1 MRKQLRIAIS
11 CPDHPGLLA
20 AVAGQ
25 LFDVGGNLGDAT
37 FAVLGQAAEL
47 TVVCT
52 VPSNVDDTTLES
64 SLAKLPAVGN
74 GNVVV
79 EPFALRATRAEMG
92 TVTHA
97 IHVRGQNQPG
107 LVARLT
113 ESFNE
118 FGANVVRM
126 TAEQIAQ
133 GTDYRIDF
141 ELWVDEARSA
151 SLLDTAANIAESLGL
166 SFEAGRVEGE

>member
-11 CPDHPGLLA
+11 GPDHPGLLA

-52 VPSNVDDTTLES
+52 VPSNTDEATLQA
-64 SLAKLPAVGN
+64 SLAKLPALAKGSI
-74 GNVVV
+74 VVQ
-79 EPFALRATRAEMG
+79 PFVLRATRAEMG
-92 TVTHA
+92 TVTHV

-113 ESFNE
+113 ESFDE

-126 TAEQIAQ
+126 TAEQVAQ
-133 GTDYRIDF
+133 GSDYRIDF
-141 ELWVDEARSA
+141 ELWVDEARA
-151 SLLDTAANIAESLGL
+151 EHLLDTASNIAESLGL
-166 SFEAGRVEGE
+166 SFEARPAESQ